1 MISRQT
7 EKNMAASAET
17 AGGETDKKKKTERLW
32 TDEKIEL
39 LITCFEERKCL
50 WDFTANEYSNRDQKQ
65 LAFERID
72 HAMSQFDVTRADY
85 KAKWK

>member
-7 EKNMAASAET
+7 EKNMVASAET
-17 AGGETDKKKKTERLW
+17 AGGETGKKKKTERLW

-72 HAMSQFDVTRADY
+72 HAMSQFDVTREDY